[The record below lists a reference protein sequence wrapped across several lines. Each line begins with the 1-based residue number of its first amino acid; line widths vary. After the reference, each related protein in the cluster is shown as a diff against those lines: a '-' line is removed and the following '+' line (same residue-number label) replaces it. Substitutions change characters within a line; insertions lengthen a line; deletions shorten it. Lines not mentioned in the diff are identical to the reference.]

1 MAKVVA
7 EADSEYYFT
16 HKTAEANKVH
26 RFICIIISNRTS
38 LTINHNA
45 CNSCI
50 C

>member
-26 RFICIIISNRTS
+26 SIIISNRTS